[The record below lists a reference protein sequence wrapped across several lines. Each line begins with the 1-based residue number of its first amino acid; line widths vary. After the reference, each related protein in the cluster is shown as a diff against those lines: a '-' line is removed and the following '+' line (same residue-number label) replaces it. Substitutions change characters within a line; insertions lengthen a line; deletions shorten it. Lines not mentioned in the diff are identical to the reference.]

1 MPAES
6 NLKIFSL
13 NRIKFDEL
21 WADALSYVKKTYKAA
36 SKAFT
41 PASPFGQILQVVLHM
56 GRMILYYIE
65 DSITGLNIRTA
76 YRPDQIRGL
85 AQLSGHTPGRPIA
98 ARGAIDIV
106 YYDQGDGVSG
116 NICYIPNKTQILSK
130 INGLTYTIMFGADNA
145 KMTMRPGN
153 HINATV
159 IQGKIKIQSAT
170 ASGYPLQSFN
180 FIEKNYKEIDQYY
193 LNVYVNGEPW
203 ETVESLL
210 DLGFNQ
216 KGCVVRSGITGGVDI
231 FFGDGSMG
239 MIPEAGATIL
249 VEYIVTDGATTNI
262 AKEYA
267 NSDNYWEFVGKGYLN
282 DGSEV
287 DLNRYFRLKATTDI
301 IFGTAS
307 EDITLTQLIAP
318 NTSRSYVLATELNYK
333 YFFKKMNMFS
343 NIDIIQGTSNRTG
356 LTVLN
361 LAYQQAAVAYQ
372 NALSEYNT
380 AVSLYGANDERVA
393 LPKEMLQ
400 YNKNVLEYT
409 QQRMSDQKY
418 VDNTV
423 YIFLVPDIKKR
434 ISANQNYFTC
444 EESVFTLSED
454 EKNNILNLID
464 ASGQR
469 AITVENRIVDPK
481 LPRFA
486 LNVEVKIWEGY
497 SPEDVYA
504 AGLKALS
511 DYFISLERK
520 DMIPIS
526 DIVAIF
532 EREVNGIDSVK
543 AWFDADVNNKAIY
556 CEDIDETD
564 YPYGIDRY
572 GDIVLTRRVIDSS
585 GNPKTVRDIIPL
597 IRGGFNSMPHNG
609 TSFHYDNFQQYNQA
623 STRCGF
629 TFYASE
635 SKSKNMKVTLDT
647 YTQDGK

>member
-1 MPAES
+1 MPADS
-6 NLKIFSL
+6 TLKIFSL

-21 WADALSYVKKTYKAA
+21 WTDALSYIKKTYKAT

-41 PASPFGQILQVVLHM
+41 AASPFGQLLQVVLHM

-85 AQLSGHTPGRPIA
+85 AQLTGHTPSRPIS
-98 ARGAIDIV
+98 ARGAIDII
-106 YYDQGDGVSG
+106 YYDQGDGLSG
-116 NICYIPNKTQILSK
+116 NICYIPNKTQVLSK
-130 INGLTYTIMFGADNA
+130 VNGLTYTVMFGADNA
-145 KMTMRPGN
+145 KMTMKPGN
-153 HINATV
+153 HINATL
-159 IQGKIKIQSAT
+159 IQGKVKVQSAT
-170 ASGYPLQSFN
+170 ATGIPLQSFN
-180 FIEKNYKEIDQYY
+180 FTEKNYKEIDQYY

-203 ETVESLL
+203 QTVDSLL
-210 DLGFNQ
+210 DMGYGQ
-216 KGCVVRSGITGGVDI
+216 KACVVRSGITGGVDI

-239 MIPEAGATIL
+239 LIPETGSTIL
-249 VEYIVTDGATTNI
+249 VEYIVSDGATTNI
-262 AKEYA
+262 TKEYA
-267 NSDNYWEFVGKGYLN
+267 NSDNYWEFAGKGYLN
-282 DGSEV
+282 DGTEV
-287 DLNRYFRLKATTDI
+287 DLNKYFKLKATTDI

-361 LAYQQAAVAYQ
+361 LAYQQASVAYQ
-372 NALSEYNT
+372 NSLDEYKN
-380 AVSLYGANDERVA
+380 AVAAYGEDDDRVT
-393 LPKEMLQ
+393 LPREMME

-409 QQRMSDQKY
+409 EQRVSDQKY
-418 VDNTV
+418 VDNTI
-423 YIFLVPDIKKR
+423 YIFLVPDIRKR
-434 ISANQNYFTC
+434 ISSNQNYFTC
-444 EESVFTLSED
+444 EETVFTLSED

-469 AITVENRIVDPK
+469 AITIENRITSPK

-497 SPEDVYA
+497 SAEDVYA
-504 AGLKALS
+504 QSLKALS
-511 DYFISLERK
+511 DYFINLQRK

-526 DIVAIF
+526 DIIAIF
-532 EREVNGIDSVK
+532 EREINGIDSVK

-556 CEDIDETD
+556 CEDIEDND
-564 YPYGIDRY
+564 NPYGIDKY
-572 GDIVLTRRVIDSS
+572 GDIVLTRKLIDSS

-597 IRGGFNSMPHNG
+597 VRGGFDSMPHNG
-609 TSFHYDNFQQYNQA
+609 VSFKYDTKQQYNQA
-623 STRCGF
+623 ETRCGF
-629 TFYASE
+629 TLYVSD
-635 SKSKNMKVTLDT
+635 SKSKNMKVTLDS
-647 YTQDGK
+647 YTQDR